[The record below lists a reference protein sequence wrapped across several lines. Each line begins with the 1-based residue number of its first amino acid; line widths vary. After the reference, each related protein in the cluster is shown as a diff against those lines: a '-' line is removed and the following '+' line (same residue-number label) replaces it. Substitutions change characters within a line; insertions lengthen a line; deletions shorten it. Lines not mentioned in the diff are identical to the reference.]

1 MLLHSSKIHSFF
13 DLQVQIMSSDSYNNN
28 NLSPYNIKAKFEAAI
43 DSYMIMAATN
53 ELLFSGWD

>member
-1 MLLHSSKIHSFF
+1 
-13 DLQVQIMSSDSYNNN
+13 MSSDSYNNN